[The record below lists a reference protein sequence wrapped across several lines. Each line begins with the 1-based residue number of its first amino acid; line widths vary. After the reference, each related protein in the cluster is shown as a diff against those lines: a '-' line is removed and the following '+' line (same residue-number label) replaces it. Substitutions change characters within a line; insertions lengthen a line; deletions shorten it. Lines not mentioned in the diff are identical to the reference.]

1 MSFSDM
7 PLFACFACSMHFFMK
22 CCCEALIEPCEA
34 VELESIVPV
43 ELESLE
49 LDSVERVLEVELV
62 LEGELVLDGALAL
75 DEEVVLEGI
84 D

>member
-1 MSFSDM
+1 
-7 PLFACFACSMHFFMK
+7 MK

-43 ELESLE
+43 VLESLE
-49 LDSVERVLEVELV
+49 LDSVERVLEAELVLDGELV
-62 LEGELVLDGALAL
+62 LEGELALD